1 MINRT
6 EPDRSLLLLL
16 LAVVLAVIVTG
27 CASAGGSRETPAPQQ
42 TAGPVE
48 GTVVAIDEVDGGQL
62 LTLQRGDGTEVYVEI
77 PERLAR
83 TLRIREGDRVWSE
96 ENTLARPGERLR
108 VQRLQIQRG

>member
-6 EPDRSLLLLL
+6 DTYRSVLLILLTVA
-16 LAVVLAVIVTG
+16 LALVVTG
-27 CASAGGSRETPAPQQ
+27 CATAGGSREAATSEQAP
-42 TAGPVE
+42 GPVE
-48 GTVVAIDEVDGGQL
+48 GTVVNIEEVDGGQL
-62 LTLQRGDGTEVYVEI
+62 LTLQRDDGSEVYVEV

-83 TLRIREGDRVWSE
+83 TLRIQEGDRVWSE